1 MKKIILTAFLGLSG
15 LVATNAQLQ
24 QPVPQQVTDSVKI
37 HFHVS
42 KTYFD
47 PNLSGN
53 QEVLRSLAE
62 RLKDDGSDSLLT
74 YKGVEFIGGASPEG
88 SIKFNEYL
96 SRARADQLF
105 TELAKYRA
113 LPDSLRSFTFLGRDW
128 GGLLQRMEGD
138 PNIPDRAKALDLV
151 RDIVAGKNV
160 GGDPV
165 AVLKRLC
172 GGRPYAYLLRKHF
185 PPLRAA
191 SMRISYIKVPR
202 LLAIPYPLPEAKLVA
217 EPAEPQPVAIAM
229 EEPEVMEEC
238 SPFYMDIRTNMLYDA
253 ALLPTLGADFYIG
266 KHFSVGGNWTY
277 AWWSKNAKHRYWR
290 AYGGDLNLQWFFGE
304 RAQEKPLQGHH
315 IGVYGQI
322 LTYDFEFHGKGWMG
336 GKPGGDLWD
345 KMHWGVGLNYG
356 YSLPVGRRLNID
368 FSLGFG
374 YMTGT
379 YYTYKPIDNCYV
391 WQSTK
396 TRHYFGPT
404 KAEVS
409 LVWLIGCGNY
419 NKKKGGVD

>member
-1 MKKIILTAFLGLSG
+1 
-15 LVATNAQLQ
+15 
-24 QPVPQQVTDSVKI
+24 
-37 HFHVS
+37 
-42 KTYFD
+42 
-47 PNLSGN
+47 
-53 QEVLRSLAE
+53 
-62 RLKDDGSDSLLT
+62 
-74 YKGVEFIGGASPEG
+74 
-88 SIKFNEYL
+88 
-96 SRARADQLF
+96 
-105 TELAKYRA
+105 
-113 LPDSLRSFTFLGRDW
+113 
-128 GGLLQRMEGD
+128 
-138 PNIPDRAKALDLV
+138 
-151 RDIVAGKNV
+151 
-160 GGDPV
+160 
-165 AVLKRLC
+165 
-172 GGRPYAYLLRKHF
+172 
-185 PPLRAA
+185 
-191 SMRISYIKVPR
+191 
-202 LLAIPYPLPEAKLVA
+202 
-217 EPAEPQPVAIAM
+217 M

-266 KHFSVGGNWTY
+266 KHFSIGGNWTY
-277 AWWSKNAKHRYWR
+277 AWWSKNSKHRYWR

-368 FSLGFG
+368 FVIGLG